1 MKTPNFCNRLCRM
14 LARLQPAVA
23 DAVLLFT
30 RVAIGWSFFL
40 SGRGKLSNF
49 ERTTAFFTDLGLP
62 APGFHAGLVGGLE
75 MVGGLLLLAG
85 LCARVVSLPLAG
97 TMVVA
102 YLTAH
107 RSEAFASLGD
117 FVDQP
122 PFAYLLAT
130 LVVLVWGPGRAA
142 VDHLWR
148 RCFPSGRPDDNV
160 SNRCDG

>member
-1 MKTPNFCNRLCRM
+1 MKTPVLCNRLCRM

-30 RVAIGWSFFL
+30 RVSVGWSFFL
-40 SGRGKLSNF
+40 TGRGKLSNF
-49 ERTTAFFTDLGLP
+49 ERTIAFFTDLGLP

-85 LCARVVSLPLAG
+85 LCARLVSLPLAG
-97 TMVVA
+97 TMIVA

-107 RSEAFASLGD
+107 RDEAFAGLGD
-117 FVDQP
+117 FVEQP

-130 LVVLVWGPGRAA
+130 LVVLAWGPGRWAL
-142 VDHLWR
+142 DRLWR
-148 RCFPSGRPDDNV
+148 RRFPCGGPHDKIAT
-160 SNRCDG
+160 

>member
-1 MKTPNFCNRLCRM
+1 MKTPNPCNRLCRM

-30 RVAIGWSFFL
+30 RVSVGWSFFL
-40 SGRGKLSNF
+40 TGRGKLSNF

-85 LCARVVSLPLAG
+85 LCARVISLPLAG

-107 RSEAFASLGD
+107 RDEAFASLGD

-122 PFAYLLAT
+122 PFAFLLGT
-130 LVVLVWGPGRAA
+130 LVVLAWGPGRWAL
-142 VDHLWR
+142 DRLWR
-148 RCFPSGRPDDNV
+148 RSFSSGDPADTV
-160 SNRCDG
+160 SPRRGG

>member
-1 MKTPNFCNRLCRM
+1 MKTPNCCNRLCRL

-30 RVAIGWSFFL
+30 RVSVGWSFFL
-40 SGRGKLSNF
+40 TGRGKLSNL

-85 LCARVVSLPLAG
+85 LCARVVSVPLAG

-107 RSEAFASLGD
+107 RKEAFASLGD

-122 PFAYLLAT
+122 PFAYLLGT
-130 LVVLVWGPGRAA
+130 LVVLAWGPGRWAF
-142 VDHLWR
+142 DRLWR
-148 RCFPSGRPDDNV
+148 LSFSSADPGAIVPPRSRG
-160 SNRCDG
+160 

>member
-1 MKTPNFCNRLCRM
+1 MQSSNPCNRLCRM

-23 DAVLLFT
+23 DAALLFT
-30 RVAIGWSFFL
+30 RVTVGWSFFL
-40 SGRGKLSNF
+40 TGRGKLSNLD
-49 ERTTAFFTDLGLP
+49 RTTAFFTDLGLP

-107 RSEAFASLGD
+107 RDEAFASLGD

-122 PFAYLLAT
+122 PFAYLLGT
-130 LVVLVWGPGRAA
+130 LVVLAWGPGRWAL
-142 VDHLWR
+142 DRLWHR
-148 RCFPSGRPDDNV
+148 SFSSGSAEDTVRPR
-160 SNRCDG
+160 SGG